1 MSGAEAGH
9 GAGSQGAAGGR
20 VDRAVE
26 WVYGG
31 VWGVLASLFNV
42 PREAPE
48 LPALGGVE
56 AERFRPS
63 PNYLAMQKMIFWIAM
78 TIVDVA
84 IVIGWIV
91 IAIVE
96 PIAGALLLLPAL
108 ALAILPDIIAYVAL
122 HLRYD
127 TMWYVMNERS
137 IRIRR
142 GVWVIQETTITF
154 ENIQNVTVT
163 QGPVQRWFGVAT
175 VVIQTAGGGGGVPG
189 QPGGGGTN
197 MGLIEGVADAPRL
210 RDLFLAKMKVS
221 RGAGLG
227 DERGAQRDEERAE
240 EGEEARLRA
249 EAGVGSGAGGWT
261 PAHIIALRE
270 MLEEA
275 RRANAAV
282 G

>member
-1 MSGAEAGH
+1 MSVPTANKPI
-9 GAGSQGAAGGR
+9 
-20 VDRAVE
+20 DRAAE
-26 WVYGG
+26 WVYEG
-31 VWGVLASLFNV
+31 VWGVLAGLFNV
-42 PREAPE
+42 PRDAPE

-56 AERFRPS
+56 AEGFRPS
-63 PNYLAMQKMIFWIAM
+63 PNYLAMQKTIFWIVLA
-78 TIVDVA
+78 IVDVA
-84 IVIGWIV
+84 IMAAWLI

-108 ALAILPDIIAYVAL
+108 ALAIVPDILAYVSL

-127 TMWYVMNERS
+127 TMWYVLNERS
-137 IRIRR
+137 VRIRR
-142 GVWVIQETTITF
+142 GAWVIQETTITF
-154 ENIQNVTVT
+154 ENIQNVMVI
-163 QGPVQRWFGVAT
+163 QGPLQRWYGVAT

-189 QPGGGGTN
+189 QASGGARN
-197 MGLIEGVADAPRL
+197 MGLIEGVEDAPRL

-227 DERGAQRDEERAE
+227 DERHSEVAE
-240 EGEEARLRA
+240 LAGGEIAAR
-249 EAGVGSGAGGWT
+249 GSGSGGWT

-282 G
+282 R

>member
-1 MSGAEAGH
+1 VNVTASGKV
-9 GAGSQGAAGGR
+9 
-20 VDRAVE
+20 VDRAAE

-31 VWGVLASLFNV
+31 VWGVLAGLFNV
-42 PREAPE
+42 PRHPPE
-48 LPALGGVE
+48 LPALDGR
-56 AERFRPS
+56 APERFRPS
-63 PNYLAMQKMIFWIAM
+63 ANYLALQKFIFWIWL
-78 TIVDVA
+78 TIIDVV
-84 IVIGWIV
+84 IVGVWLA
-91 IAIVE
+91 IAIAMPLV
-96 PIAGALLLLPAL
+96 GALLFVPMLVV
-108 ALAILPDIIAYVAL
+108 AIAPDIVAYVAL

-142 GVWVIQETTITF
+142 GIWVIQETTITF

-163 QGPVQRWFGVAT
+163 QGPLQRWFGVAT
-175 VVIQTAGGGGGVPG
+175 VVIQTAGGGGVTHPKH
-189 QPGGGGTN
+189 GGGGMTH

-210 RDLFLAKMKVS
+210 RDLFLAKMRVS

-227 DERGAQRDEERAE
+227 DDHHSAHEHDHA
-240 EGEEARLRA
+240 EEARGAGALSRVA
-249 EAGVGSGAGGWT
+249 EAGGGAGGWS

-275 RRANAAV
+275 RRANAVV

>member
-1 MSGAEAGH
+1 MS
-9 GAGSQGAAGGR
+9 AAAPGKS
-20 VDRAVE
+20 VDRAAE
-26 WVYGG
+26 WIYQG
-31 VWGVLASLFNV
+31 VWGVLAGLFNV
-42 PREAPE
+42 PRDAPQ
-48 LPALGGVE
+48 LPVIDGRE
-56 AERFRPS
+56 PERFRPS
-63 PNYLAMQKMIFWIAM
+63 PNYLAMQKMIFWIALAV
-78 TIVDVA
+78 VDVA
-84 IVIGWIV
+84 IMTGWLI

-96 PIAGALLLLPAL
+96 PIAGALLLIPAL
-108 ALAILPDIIAYVAL
+108 VLAIAPDIVAYVAL

-142 GVWVIQETTITF
+142 GIWIIQETTITF

-175 VVIQTAGGGGGVPG
+175 VVIQTAGGGGVVNPKH
-189 QPGGGGTN
+189 GGGGMTH

-227 DERGAQRDEERAE
+227 DERGADEGRIA
-240 EGEEARLRA
+240 AA
-249 EAGVGSGAGGWT
+249 AGVRGASGAWT

-270 MLEEA
+270 VLAEA
-275 RRANAAV
+275 KRANAVV